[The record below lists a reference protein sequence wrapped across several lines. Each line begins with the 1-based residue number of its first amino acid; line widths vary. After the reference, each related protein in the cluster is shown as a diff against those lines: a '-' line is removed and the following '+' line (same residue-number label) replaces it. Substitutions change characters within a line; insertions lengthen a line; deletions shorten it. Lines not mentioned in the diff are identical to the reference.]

1 MGIVQGLNRN
11 QIIMAPT
18 LDETVAADNPVRVLD
33 ALVDSLNLRKLGF
46 PEPSAMGRP
55 SYAANDLL
63 KLYLY
68 GYLHGIRSS
77 RKLEAELLK
86 NVELIWMLR
95 SLRPDHKTI
104 ADFRRKNPKA
114 FQKAFR
120 EFVAIL
126 DGWGLI
132 GKEIFAIDG
141 TKIKAS
147 NNKKLN
153 FSKKKLVDRIAR
165 IDDKIALFVTELE
178 NNDQAEEAP
187 AQRVNVEDALASLK
201 KRKEEYE
208 ACLSLLEI
216 TGDNEVS
223 IVDPDARLMGNNRG
237 GVEVSYNVQSAV
249 DAKHCLAVEV
259 NVTNN
264 PSDHGQLSVMSKRVK
279 KRLKIKRS
287 FIVLA
292 DKGYYNGEDLFRC
305 KKNKIVTIVARQ
317 KAGREAPNKEFNA
330 DKFTYVEGKDCY
342 ICPLGQELKRTGTRA
357 SRVYQNK
364 KACEKCAE
372 KTKCTTGVAKRFSV
386 SHYQNVF
393 IETDKRLADNLE
405 LYRRRQMI
413 VEHPLGT
420 IKRSMNGYYFLLRTI
435 KKVRGEVALLFFA
448 YNLKRVQNILGQ
460 QELMRRLTSL
470 LLCLFSFRD
479 KLAAKWLQ
487 TSRNYFEGGGK
498 YAYSHTV

>member
-1 MGIVQGLNRN
+1 MGIVQGINRN
-11 QIIMAPT
+11 QIFMPPS
-18 LDETVAADNPVRVLD
+18 LDESIATDNPVRVLD
-33 ALVDSLNLRKLGF
+33 ALVDSLDLRKLGF
-46 PEPSAMGRP
+46 PEPSAIGRP

-77 RKLEAELLK
+77 RKLEAELLR

-95 SLRPDHKTI
+95 RLQPDHKTI
-104 ADFRRKNPKA
+104 ADFRRKNPKP

-126 DGWGLI
+126 DGWGLF
-132 GKEIFAIDG
+132 GKEVVAIDG

-165 IDDKIALFVTELE
+165 IDVKIALFVTDLE
-178 NNDQAEEAP
+178 NNDHAEETT
-187 AQRVNVEDALASLK
+187 AQRVNVEEALTSLR
-201 KRKEEYE
+201 KRKNEYE
-208 ACLSLLEI
+208 ACLSLLES
-216 TGDNEVS
+216 TGENEIS
-223 IVDPDARLMGNNRG
+223 KIDPDARLMGNNRG

-249 DAKHCLAVEV
+249 DDKHCLVVEV

-279 KRLKIKRS
+279 QRLKIKRS
-287 FIVLA
+287 FTVLA
-292 DKGYYNGEDLFRC
+292 DKGYYNGEDLLRC

-317 KAGREAPNKEFNA
+317 KVGREAPDKEYNT
-330 DKFTYVEGKDCY
+330 DKFTYVANKDCY
-342 ICPLGQELKRTGTRA
+342 ICPLGQVLKRTGTKE

-364 KACEKCAE
+364 KACEECSAKD
-372 KTKCTTGVAKRFSV
+372 KCTTGASKRISV
-386 SHYQNVF
+386 SHYQKVF
-393 IETDKRLADNLE
+393 TDTDKRLAENLE

-420 IKRSMNGYYFLLRTI
+420 IKRTMNGHYFLLRTI

-460 QELMRRLTSL
+460 QELMKRLTSL
-470 LLCLFSFRD
+470 LLVFSSYRA
-479 KLAAKWLQ
+479 KMSALLASLLHGGMAKCA
-487 TSRNYFEGGGK
+487 F
-498 YAYSHTV
+498 

>member
-279 KRLKIKRS
+279 KRLKIKRA
-287 FIVLA
+287 FTVLA

-460 QELMRRLTSL
+460 QELS
-470 LLCLFSFRD
+470 LFSFR
-479 KLAAKWLQ
+479 
-487 TSRNYFEGGGK
+487 GK
-498 YAYSHTV
+498 MATDFA

>member
-249 DAKHCLAVEV
+249 DAKHCLAVEI

-279 KRLKIKRS
+279 KRLKIKRA
-287 FIVLA
+287 FTVLA

-342 ICPLGQELKRTGTRA
+342 ICPLGQVLKRTGTRA
-357 SRVYQNK
+357 SRACQNK

-386 SHYQNVF
+386 SHFQNVF
-393 IETDKRLADNLE
+393 IETDKRLADNLD

-460 QELMRRLTSL
+460 QELS
-470 LLCLFSFRD
+470 LFSFR
-479 KLAAKWLQ
+479 
-487 TSRNYFEGGGK
+487 GK
-498 YAYSHTV
+498 MATDFA

>member
-33 ALVDSLNLRKLGF
+33 ALVDSL
-46 PEPSAMGRP
+46 
-55 SYAANDLL
+55 
-63 KLYLY
+63 
-68 GYLHGIRSS
+68 
-77 RKLEAELLK
+77 
-86 NVELIWMLR
+86 
-95 SLRPDHKTI
+95 
-104 ADFRRKNPKA
+104 
-114 FQKAFR
+114 
-120 EFVAIL
+120 IL

-187 AQRVNVEDALASLK
+187 AQRVSVEDALASLK

-223 IVDPDARLMGNNRG
+223 IIDPDARLMGNNRG

-259 NVTNN
+259 QVTNN

-279 KRLKIKRS
+279 KRLKIKRA
-287 FIVLA
+287 FTVLA

-305 KKNKIVTIVARQ
+305 KKNKIITIVARQ
-317 KAGREAPNKEFNA
+317 KAGREAPDKDYNA
-330 DKFTYVEGKDCY
+330 DKFTYIEGKDCY
-342 ICPLGQELKRTGTRA
+342 ICPLGQVLKRTGTRA
-357 SRVYQNK
+357 SRIYQNK
-364 KACEKCAE
+364 MACEKCPE
-372 KTKCTTGVAKRFSV
+372 KKKCNTGVLKRFSV
-386 SHYQNVF
+386 SQYQNVF
-393 IETDKRLADNLE
+393 TEADKRLADNLE
-405 LYRRRQMI
+405 L
-413 VEHPLGT
+413 
-420 IKRSMNGYYFLLRTI
+420 
-435 KKVRGEVALLFFA
+435 
-448 YNLKRVQNILGQ
+448 
-460 QELMRRLTSL
+460 
-470 LLCLFSFRD
+470 
-479 KLAAKWLQ
+479 
-487 TSRNYFEGGGK
+487 
-498 YAYSHTV
+498 

>member
-1 MGIVQGLNRN
+1 MGTVQGLNRN
-11 QIIMAPT
+11 QIFMPSS
-18 LDETVAADNPVRVLD
+18 LDESIAADNQVRVLD
-33 ALVDSLNLRKLGF
+33 ALVDSLDLRKLGF
-46 PEPSAMGRP
+46 PEPSAIGRP

-77 RKLEAELLK
+77 RKLEAELLR

-95 SLRPDHKTI
+95 RLKPDHKTI
-104 ADFRRKNPKA
+104 ADFRRKNPKP

-126 DGWGLI
+126 DGWGLL
-132 GKEIFAIDG
+132 GKEVFAIDG

-153 FSKKKLVDRIAR
+153 FSKKKLADRIAR
-165 IDDKIALFVTELE
+165 IDEKITSFVAELE
-178 NNDQAEEAP
+178 KNDNAEETT
-187 AQRVNVEDALASLK
+187 AQRVNVEEALASLK
-201 KRKEEYE
+201 ERKEEYE
-208 ACLSLLEI
+208 AYLSLLERA
-216 TGDNEVS
+216 GENEIS
-223 IVDPDARLMGNNRG
+223 KVDPDSRLMGNNRG
-237 GVEVSYNVQSAV
+237 GVDVCYNVQSAV

-287 FIVLA
+287 FTVLA
-292 DKGYYNGEDLFRC
+292 DKGYYNGEDLLRC

-317 KAGREAPNKEFNA
+317 KVGREAPDKEYNA
-330 DKFTYVEGKDCY
+330 DKFTYVENKDCY
-342 ICPLGQELKRTGTRA
+342 LCPLGQVLERTGTKE

-364 KACEKCAE
+364 KACEECPERA
-372 KTKCTTGVAKRFSV
+372 KCTTGSFKRLSI
-386 SHYQNVF
+386 SHYQKIF
-393 IETDKRLADNLE
+393 TATDKRLLENLQ

-460 QELMRRLTSL
+460 KELMKRLAAL
-470 LLCLFSFRD
+470 LLCLYFGKAKTVARLHL
-479 KLAAKWLQ
+479 LA
-487 TSRNYFEGGGK
+487 SEGSQNTHSKSSEG
-498 YAYSHTV
+498 Y